1 MSCSYQTKYIL
12 FFSNIASYESIA
24 HAPLRYSD
32 IILTEAGSILVFKAK
47 NLFLSRCCRG
57 TQSGTK
63 LTIEFSNRK
72 ESTFLQSKG
81 LFCLQCN
88 CSWDRWTNNW
98 PSDILNY
105 VSLMARSSFQL
116 ILHLV
121 DGLKCTLICIVPQVW
136 HYLCRA
142 SQVDSIFFL
151 LTGTVLF
158 SIKAYGYL

>member
-1 MSCSYQTKYIL
+1 MLRWGTVILYSEKQGVFLCSRLKIFSFQDAAMEHNQEQNSLLSSVVEKRVLSYGQKH
-12 FFSNIASYESIA
+12 FFSL
-24 HAPLRYSD
+24 PCD
-32 IILTEAGSILVFKAK
+32 
-47 NLFLSRCCRG
+47 
-57 TQSGTK
+57 
-63 LTIEFSNRK
+63 
-72 ESTFLQSKG
+72 
-81 LFCLQCN
+81 

-142 SQVDSIFFL
+142 SQVDSIFFCWQAQ
-151 LTGTVLF
+151 F
-158 SIKAYGYL
+158 SSPLKLMDIYNSKCSCSSW